1 MYISEIILTHYQ
13 EGINMKNIKLVA
25 LDLDGTLFNKES
37 RISKRNLETIKKATK
52 LGITVVISTGRPL
65 NGLPFDQ
72 IKGSGIRYAITA
84 NGSAIYEIETGKCLR
99 EEAMDEDLFVPIVEY
114 LLTKDIHMDAFI
126 GGNGYSP
133 MQCVKNGE
141 RLVVPEALKH
151 YILNTRKR
159 VDDLPQFIRDNHL
172 KVQKMTL
179 NFYPDENGVFK
190 DRAEVKN
197 YLESNPNVTSVCG
210 GYNNL
215 EFTRADV
222 NKGVALRALAKI
234 LSIDPAET
242 MAIGDTENDLA
253 IIKAAGI
260 GVAMGN
266 ATPAVKD
273 QADYVTDDNES
284 DGVATAMEHF
294 IPALRS

>member
-1 MYISEIILTHYQ
+1 
-13 EGINMKNIKLVA
+13 MKNIKLVA

-37 RISKRNLETIKKATK
+37 IISKRNLETIKKATE
-52 LGITVVISTGRPL
+52 LGIAVVISTGRPL

-72 IKGSGIRYAITA
+72 IQGSGIRYAITA
-84 NGSAIYEIETGKCLR
+84 NGSAIYELETKKCLR
-99 EEAMDEDLFVPIVEY
+99 EEAMDEEIFLPIVEY

-126 GGNGYSP
+126 GGNGYCP
-133 MQCVKNGE
+133 QQCVKNGE

-151 YILNTRKR
+151 YILHTRKR
-159 VDDLPQFIRDNHL
+159 VENLPQFIHDNHL

-179 NFYPDENGVFK
+179 NFYPDENGVYK
-190 DRAEVKN
+190 DREEVRK
-197 YLESNPNVTSVCG
+197 YLESNPAVASVCG
-210 GYNNL
+210 GYHNL

-222 NKGVALRALAKI
+222 NKGVALHVLAEI
-234 LSIDPAET
+234 LSINPDET

-266 ATPAVKD
+266 ATPAVKE

-294 IPALRS
+294 IPALSRTT